1 MRRKKSARPEKGFT
15 LVEVMIAAVILA
27 IALSGMLLTYIN
39 MLTMT
44 DLSRDLARSNGLL
57 MSKIEE
63 VKATPFNRLNTCA
76 TPATGCPDCSLS
88 NVSACTC
95 TCSCSNQCFYNG
107 STFSSGTMVGVL
119 EISNAT
125 IGATAF
131 TDLKNVRAA
140 VAFSSRNR
148 VFGEDQNLNGVLDN
162 GEDDA
167 MYGGINGRLNSQ
179 VETATLVANY
189 TD

>member
-1 MRRKKSARPEKGFT
+1 
-15 LVEVMIAAVILA
+15 
-27 IALSGMLLTYIN
+27 
-39 MLTMT
+39 
-44 DLSRDLARSNGLL
+44 
-57 MSKIEE
+57 
-63 VKATPFNRLNTCA
+63 
-76 TPATGCPDCSLS
+76 
-88 NVSACTC
+88 
-95 TCSCSNQCFYNG
+95 
-107 STFSSGTMVGVL
+107 MVGVL

-148 VFGEDQNLNGVLDN
+148 VFGEDQNLNGVLDS